1 MSQIYNMYNIL
12 TLLYNIYSTS
22 PSFSTVLKK
31 DSISIPIS
39 FSIPYY
45 MSYNSSNKKEETK
58 NEISNLD
65 HFQMDRLLKWMKL
78 FFDEDFNTNDVHD
91 TDDTNYNKEKEKEK
105 ETHKAFKKELYNIY
119 CTISS
124 DYSQYKQWTKY
135 NNTIYILSSLRSK
148 NTKDLANKINS
159 DVELFNEGLKM
170 YSLLFNSHHSHNH

>member
-1 MSQIYNMYNIL
+1 MSQIYNIYNIL
-12 TLLYNIYSTS
+12 TLIYNIYSTS

-65 HFQMDRLLKWMKL
+65 HFQMDKLLKWMKL
-78 FFDEDFNTNDVHD
+78 FFDENFNTTNDAN
-91 TDDTNYNKEKEKEK
+91 DTNKEK

-119 CTISS
+119 CTINS

-135 NNTIYILSSLRSK
+135 NNNIYILSSLRSK

-170 YSLLFNSHHSHNH
+170 YSLLFNSHHSHNN

>member
-1 MSQIYNMYNIL
+1 MSQIYNMYNIF

-65 HFQMDRLLKWMKL
+65 NFQMDKLLKWMKL
-78 FFDEDFNTNDVHD
+78 FFDEDSNTKNEI
-91 TDDTNYNKEKEKEK
+91 YEEK

-119 CTISS
+119 CTINS

-135 NNTIYILSSLRSK
+135 NNSIYILSSLRSK
-148 NTKDLANKINS
+148 NTKELAKKINS

-170 YSLLFNSHHSHNH
+170 YSLLFNSKNH